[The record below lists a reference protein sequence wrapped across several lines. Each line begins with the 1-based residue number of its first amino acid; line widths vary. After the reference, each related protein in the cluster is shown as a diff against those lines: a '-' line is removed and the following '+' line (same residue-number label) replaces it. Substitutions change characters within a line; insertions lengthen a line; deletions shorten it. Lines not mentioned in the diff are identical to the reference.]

1 MFHLL
6 QNLLEIFPSGEVI
19 ISHCHVSLSL
29 SYGTCA
35 ADKGT
40 QKCATETTV
49 KQANSVQ
56 IFLYKFCM
64 FNSRIPRI
72 KEWQS
77 WKLYMHIC
85 SPLWAFLDL
94 HTSFLPS
101 SIFSTGVQCPMKP
114 TTWVCIKI
122 SHLHIMSELLPAI
135 LLLFRFQNTKKNLS
149 KSWVAQSQSNLTSC
163 NKLFWRL

>member
-49 KQANSVQ
+49 KQANSVEFSCTNSVCLILAYQ
-56 IFLYKFCM
+56 ESKSDNHENYICIFV
-64 FNSRIPRI
+64 P
-72 KEWQS
+72 
-77 WKLYMHIC
+77 
-85 SPLWAFLDL
+85 P
-94 HTSFLPS
+94 
-101 SIFSTGVQCPMKP
+101 
-114 TTWVCIKI
+114 
-122 SHLHIMSELLPAI
+122 SEL
-135 LLLFRFQNTKKNLS
+135 S
-149 KSWVAQSQSNLTSC
+149 
-163 NKLFWRL
+163 

>member
-6 QNLLEIFPSGEVI
+6 QNLLEIFPSGIAI

-29 SYGTCA
+29 SYETCA

-49 KQANSVQ
+49 KKANSVCLILIYQ
-56 IFLYKFCM
+56 ESKSDNHENYICIF
-64 FNSRIPRI
+64 
-72 KEWQS
+72 
-77 WKLYMHIC
+77 C

-101 SIFSTGVQCPMKP
+101 SIFSTGVQCLMKP
-114 TTWVCIKI
+114 TTWVCVKI
-122 SHLHIMSELLPAI
+122 SHLHIMSNLLPAI

-149 KSWVAQSQSNLTSC
+149 KSWVAKSQSNLTFC